1 MAMYVEIFR
10 TIVSNRFSEG
20 RLRYDEFLELRRQI
34 VLADYEFRK
43 MDESFNKKKIKH
55 K

>member
-43 MDESFNKKKIKH
+43 MDESFKGKRKKR
-55 K
+55 

>member
-34 VLADYEFRK
+34 VLADYEFRE
-43 MDESFNKKKIKH
+43 MDESFKGKRKKR
-55 K
+55 